1 MTRTLGGVRGALRQ
15 FLAEPSTRLP
25 AVFFMGFKI
34 IKYRI
39 IRDNYAGFEVQKWRW
54 YFPFWIQLNFVNTNI
69 SINQAIKLIENDMIV
84 VVAK

>member
-1 MTRTLGGVRGALRQ
+1 MTKHSENT
-15 FLAEPSTRLP
+15 ESSNSTKPVLP

-54 YFPFWIQLNFVNTNI
+54 YHPFWTQLNFVNTNI
-69 SINQAIKLIENDMIV
+69 SINQAIRRIENDMIV

>member
-1 MTRTLGGVRGALRQ
+1 MSTNTKQ
-15 FLAEPSTRLP
+15 PIEQAESGNLVKPVLP

-39 IRDNYAGFEVQKWRW
+39 TRDNYAGFEVQKWRW
-54 YFPFWIQLNFVNTNI
+54 YYPFWTQLNFVNTNI
-69 SINQAIKLIENDMIV
+69 SIDKAIRRIENDMIV

>member
-1 MTRTLGGVRGALRQ
+1 MSTNTKQ
-15 FLAEPSTRLP
+15 PIEQAESGNLVKPVLP

-54 YFPFWIQLNFVNTNI
+54 HYPFWTQLNFVNTNI
-69 SINQAIKLIENDMIV
+69 SINQAIRRIENDMIV